1 VVVVV
6 VVEEEECL
14 SDGRGGRARGPDCR
28 STVSVGGCVACIC
41 VGFGGAEMWGARQK
55 TTPAF
60 TSQILKR
67 VLTNAGQK
75 GSCGSIHLDSF

>member
-6 VVEEEECL
+6 VEEEEECL

-60 TSQILKR
+60 YLSDLKTCFDKCWTEGI
-67 VLTNAGQK
+67 VWVNPP
-75 GSCGSIHLDSF
+75 